1 MNEETKLQRLIMIA
15 LSNNDCL
22 VFRNETAGA
31 YVGKVIHKDA
41 RIVTLQNA
49 MLMQFGLCVGS
60 SDIIGIHKPT
70 GRFLAV
76 EVKTAKGKPTP
87 EQLNFI
93 EQVRA
98 ANGIAGIAR
107 SVQDALELLPRQ

>member
-1 MNEETKLQRLIMIA
+1 MNEETKLMRLIMVA
-15 LSNNDCL
+15 LTKADCL
-22 VFRNETAGA
+22 VFRNETSGA

-41 RIVTLQNA
+41 RIVTLANA
-49 MLMQFGLCVGS
+49 QLMTFGLCVGS
-60 SDIIGIHKPT
+60 SDIVGIHKPT

-76 EVKTAKGKPTP
+76 EVKTEKGNPTK
-87 EQLNFI
+87 EQINFI

-107 SVQDALELLPRQ
+107 SVKEALELLPR

>member
-1 MNEETKLQRLIMIA
+1 MNEETKLMRLIMVA
-15 LSNNDCL
+15 LTQADCL
-22 VFRNETAGA
+22 VFRNETSGA

-41 RIVTLQNA
+41 RIVTLANA
-49 MLMQFGLCVGS
+49 QLMTFGLCVGS
-60 SDIIGIHKPT
+60 SDIVGIHKPT

-76 EVKTAKGKPTP
+76 EVKTEKGKPTK
-87 EQLNFI
+87 EQINFI

-107 SVQDALELLPRQ
+107 SVKEALELLPR

>member
-1 MNEETKLQRLIMIA
+1 MNEETKLMRLIMVA
-15 LSNNDCL
+15 LTQADCL

-31 YVGKVIHKDA
+31 YVGRVIHKDA

-49 MLMQFGLCVGS
+49 MLMTFGLCVGS

-76 EVKTAKGKPTP
+76 EVKTKTGRASK
-87 EQLNFI
+87 EQINFI

-98 ANGIAGIAR
+98 ANGIAGLAR
-107 SVQDALELLPRQ
+107 SVQEALDLLPRE

>member
-1 MNEETKLQRLIMIA
+1 MKEETKLMRLILVA
-15 LSNNDCL
+15 LTQADCI
-22 VFRNETAGA
+22 VWRNETSGA
-31 YVGKVIHKDA
+31 YVGRVIHKDA

-49 MLMQFGLCVGS
+49 QLMTFGLCVGS
-60 SDIIGIHKPT
+60 SDIVGIHKPT

-76 EVKTAKGKPTP
+76 EVKTPTGKPTK

-107 SVQDALELLPRQ
+107 SVKEALELLPR